1 MRRMS
6 ALEFSG
12 WAELY
17 RLEYQEEEARQAK
30 IGRASCRERV

>member
-6 ALEFSG
+6 ALEFAG

-17 RLEYQEEEARQAK
+17 RLEYQEEEARQARS
-30 IGRASCRERV
+30 GGAR